1 MKEFQKKI
9 KTVVKR
15 HTPDKEKI
23 RRAVKGEV
31 SAAVTAPKVERS
43 FSAGSLAAVTVMFIL
58 FVGIVVGSVL
68 VEQTRKP
75 AVSGVGNS
83 DTETTNTK
91 LPDPDAIDLNNV
103 YPLNYQTSENI
114 PLWED
119 RTTEGELAER
129 LNRKEI
135 VFADSEISFK
145 ESETIV
151 DVVWEARD
159 FDNVTTKELNDTCGC
174 ELIWIRG
181 NIFVLDENAL
191 YLATD
196 RAFAERDD
204 NYPYMSPWPLG
215 HHLISVHYVPCS
227 IGEKGGIMIHCRWQA
242 INSGLYDYLRSQI
255 VFYDLAMHSCDNLF
269 LTRTNLGFIDEPTSY
284 EFINDIDLGVELPK
298 STIPYGELAIEKREE
313 NADGASY
320 RILAV
325 KGKGEQYYPS
335 PFVITEVYGYTPVG
349 DLHYDGKM
357 KSWSFDELDLPQA
370 TIDPEKE
377 PIDTLPPETEA
388 SDSVVYGEMMGLG
401 SLTHYES
408 IEKPTSWSNVVDGVL
423 AKKLTFVFTE
433 RTLGSD
439 ESCLSQIM
447 AENITAKSFYEAT
460 GYEMFRSTENQI
472 FLLTDSTLYCLDI
485 QGYYDTSEPIVIKN
499 DYVFGMLVVIRDSA
513 EESTGTVEF
522 YDFKTNTFCKL
533 LDSYPYAER
542 VNADIGNYQYQIGYH
557 ENGLVSVLVLNSY
570 VEAYGRYDYS
580 WRAIGRL
587 EYDPK
592 TGAWSQH
599 SMYSLKISE
608 LWGDKVC
615 ESIALY
621 RHRLDGEQPIK
632 GPDKNLKNRT
642 QIQYVFSLLDTLT
655 ITEIPPFAQSLPLT
669 KGWRAVLSPESGKF
683 LNVYFSENYVLIQE
697 ARAGGV
703 SYGRFFY
710 LEEGGFERFV
720 TAITNLPSDEEVPD
734 DTTEEN
740 TKNED
745 GTHKTIRL
753 MEWDG
758 RTLQFYRVLWGDG
771 VALKQM
777 VATLS
782 ENGHVERETYITIDV
797 NTPDYDYPADKGTV
811 WLCFDDAL
819 YRIEPD
825 GVVVWLK
832 REDYLGGGTL
842 MGNTESLI
850 EFLKQMERISE

>member
-9 KTVVKR
+9 KNVVKR
-15 HTPDKEKI
+15 HTPDKERI
-23 RRAVKGEV
+23 RRSVKEEMNTV
-31 SAAVTAPKVERS
+31 VATPKVERP
-43 FSAGSLAAVTVMFIL
+43 FSVGTLAAIAVMFML
-58 FVGIVVGSVL
+58 VTGIVIGSVL
-68 VEQTRKP
+68 AEQTRRP
-75 AVSGVGNS
+75 AESDVGSGVGSGVGS
-83 DTETTNTK
+83 DSDIETTDTTPQNPII
-91 LPDPDAIDLNNV
+91 LDMNNV
-103 YPLNYQTSENI
+103 YPLNYQTSKSI

-119 RTTEGELAER
+119 RTTEEELAER
-129 LNRKEI
+129 LNSKDI
-135 VFADSEISFK
+135 VFADSELSFK
-145 ESETIV
+145 ESETIEG
-151 DVVWEARD
+151 VVWEARD

-181 NIFVLDENAL
+181 NIFVLEGNTL

-196 RAFAERDD
+196 RAFTERDD
-204 NYPYMSPWPLG
+204 NYPYMSAWPLG
-215 HHLISVHYVPCS
+215 HHLMSVHYVPCS

-242 INSGLYDYLRSQI
+242 IYSGLYGYSSSQI
-255 VFYDLAMHSCDNLF
+255 VFYDLAVNSSVNLF
-269 LTRTNLGFIDEPTSY
+269 TAGSYYSSPHPPTFY
-284 EFINDIDLGVELPK
+284 EFINDFDLGVELPRLR
-298 STIPYGELAIEKREE
+298 IPYGMLAIEKREK
-313 NADGASY
+313 NVDGASY

-357 KSWSFDELDLPQA
+357 KAWSFEIVDLPQES
-370 TIDPEKE
+370 T
-377 PIDTLPPETEA
+377 
-388 SDSVVYGEMMGLG
+388 DSEVVYSEKMGLG
-401 SLTHYES
+401 NLSHYDT
-408 IEKPTSWSNVVDGVL
+408 IENPTAWSDVVDAVL
-423 AKKLTFVFTE
+423 AEKLTFLFSEKTF
-433 RTLGSD
+433 GAY
-439 ESCLSQIM
+439 ESRLSRIT
-447 AENITAKSFYEAT
+447 AENITTKPFYEAT
-460 GYEMFRSTENQI
+460 GYEMFRSAENFI
-472 FLLTDSTLYCLDI
+472 FLLTDSALYCLDI
-485 QGYYDTSEPIVIKN
+485 QGYYDTDEPIVIKN
-499 DYVFGMLVVIRDSA
+499 DSVFGMLVAIRTSA
-513 EESTGTVEF
+513 EEWTGTVEF
-522 YDFKTNTFCKL
+522 YDFKINTFCKL

-542 VNADIGNYQYQIGYH
+542 VNANIENYQYQIGYH
-557 ENGLVSVLVLNSY
+557 ENGSISVLVLNSY
-570 VEAYGRYDYS
+570 VDTNSSDGCS
-580 WRAIGRL
+580 WRTIGRL

-683 LNVYFSENYVLIQE
+683 LNVYFCENYVLIQE
-697 ARAGGV
+697 ARVGGV

-720 TAITNLPSDEEVPD
+720 TAITNLPPAEEELD

-758 RTLQFYRVLWGDG
+758 EILRFYRVLWGDG

-782 ENGHVERETYITIDV
+782 ENGYVGRETDITIAI
-797 NTPDYDYPADKGTV
+797 NSPDYDYPVDKGTV

-819 YRIEPD
+819 YRIDPD
-825 GVVVWLK
+825 DAVIRLQK
-832 REDYLGGGTL
+832 DDYLGGGAL
-842 MGNTESLI
+842 MTNTESLL